1 MNRTRFKNEIAQAQV
16 ALKAKYVRNGVATA
30 SGKRLTRLMVRK
42 FSLEQ
47 KEHRMYLLALSVG
60 APFRRDLSYICREQ
74 NLTMQAARYL
84 MNHSRWIVIAEK
96 VMRDVRRKYLVQI
109 NGKAVELA
117 LLGSKY
123 HMEAVFN
130 MENILTK
137 KSEIQLNSRAGDQTP
152 EDRQLEID
160 RLISEVGH
168 LPTEGA

>member
-16 ALKAKYVRNGVATA
+16 ALKAKYVRRGVSSV
-30 SGKRLTRLMVRK
+30 SGKRMTRMAVKKL
-42 FSLEQ
+42 SLEQ
-47 KEHRMYLLALSVG
+47 KEHRMYLLALAVG
-60 APFRRDLSYICREQ
+60 APFRRDFSYICREQ

-84 MNHSRWIVIAEK
+84 MNHARWIVIAER

-123 HMEAVFN
+123 HTEMILN

-137 KSEIQLNSRAGDQTP
+137 KSELTVKRGDAPQTEEDADKEIARLMEECGELKP
-152 EDRQLEID
+152 E
-160 RLISEVGH
+160 
-168 LPTEGA
+168 A